1 MALSYGVTDYIE
13 GGVITAVIMLNV
25 LIGFYQEFQ
34 AGKEMESLRSLSS
47 PSAAVLRDGH
57 LETVPS
63 ADVVPGDVVQIR
75 TGDTIPADMRLIDAM
90 NLECDEKILTGEAV
104 PVAKDANLNF
114 VDGDEVTVGVGDRLN
129 MAYSSSTVTRG
140 RGTGIVVFTG
150 MFTEIMRGK
159 PRKVNRSM
167 SQEKGSFQPVKG
179 AALLV
184 WDGFGAFLG
193 LTTGTPLQRKL
204 SKLAYTLF
212 GCALLLAIIVFG
224 VNRFHV
230 TNEVAIYAISIGT
243 HRFCPLCPRELADF
257 LSGIAIIPESLIA
270 VLTITMVV
278 GMTQMRK
285 RRVVIRQLSA
295 LEALGGVTNICSD
308 KTGTLTQGQM
318 ITRKVWLPDFGIYT
332 VEGADDASDPTRGT
346 VKFTPWSKELGS
358 SSTEK
363 AETQYVKTAVDSDTD
378 FQKAFEFPSELER
391 FLQSTALCNLAMVHF
406 DSQKQKWQSIGDPTE
421 IALQVFSCRFGHGK
435 KTLKGKTRMERARGV
450 PF

>member
-13 GGVITAVIMLNV
+13 GGVITAVIVLNV

-34 AGKEMESLRSLSS
+34 AEKKMESLRSLSS

-114 VDGDEVTVGVGDRLN
+114 VDRDEVTVGVGDRLN

-150 MFTEIMRGK
+150 MFTEIGKIAESMRGK

-179 AALLV
+179 AALRV

-230 TNEVAIYAISIGT
+230 TNEVAIYAISTGT
-243 HRFCPLCPRELADF
+243 HRFCPLCPREPADF

-346 VKFTPWSKELGS
+346 VTFAPWSRELAS

-363 AETQYVKTAVDSDTD
+363 AETQYVKTAVDSDMD
-378 FQKAFEFPSELER
+378 FQKASEFPLGLER
-391 FLQSTALCNLAMVHF
+391 FLQ
-406 DSQKQKWQSIGDPTE
+406 
-421 IALQVFSCRFGHGK
+421 
-435 KTLKGKTRMERARGV
+435 
-450 PF
+450 